1 LLILFIGDK
10 IKRRKRGVRM
20 LLLYLSMLENSEDK
34 AKFTQLYA
42 KYRGLMVH
50 VAYAK
55 LKDEHLAEDV
65 AHNAFLNI
73 VRNFHLVG
81 DINSH
86 KTKRLLVVVTENA
99 AIDMLRKNKHY
110 APVSYDELENVLSMD
125 KDMLDNVAVQELV
138 DLICELPEIYR
149 DVLELRAYHGLSE
162 KQIAAILDVEYAT
175 VRKRLERA
183 RTMLAEKLKQQ
194 EGEVYEHL

>member
-1 LLILFIGDK
+1 
-10 IKRRKRGVRM
+10 
-20 LLLYLSMLENSEDK
+20 
-34 AKFTQLYA
+34 
-42 KYRGLMVH
+42 
-50 VAYAK
+50 
-55 LKDEHLAEDV
+55 
-65 AHNAFLNI
+65 
-73 VRNFHLVG
+73 
-81 DINSH
+81 SH

-125 KDMLDNVAVQELV
+125 KDMLDSVAVQELV

-183 RTMLAEKLKQQ
+183 RTMLAEKMKQQ